1 MSRHDL
7 VSDGAARAV
16 QELGPAVQGPSE
28 LLPAVQPL
36 NRAELAGQGSPT
48 QGDIQ
53 TFGWKSCGKRIR
65 FIRGRG

>member
-53 TFGWKSCGKRIR
+53 TFG
-65 FIRGRG
+65 